1 MWILELVFMFIV
13 AWKNNKHGNGMISKW
28 LSHTRLAWLM
38 SKILSSSGCGL
49 KMFRYAQIILGNIFF
64 FLGGSPYSEIY
75 RGGPDFNLF
84 SYTYRI
90 RHPSALNTMVPTCFP
105 HKTSQFFPLTLTR
118 CTSVAAPFGRHGQ
131 CSAPLK
137 VPHLLAAP
145 WEIWHGTWELCKIS
159 IADWSS

>member
-1 MWILELVFMFIV
+1 MDSRTGFYV
-13 AWKNNKHGNGMISKW
+13 H
-28 LSHTRLAWLM
+28 
-38 SKILSSSGCGL
+38 CGL
-49 KMFRYAQIILGNIFF
+49 KKQQAREWNDIKMTFTYASRVTYVQDSQLQWLRAKDVQICSDHPGKYHFF
-64 FLGGSPYSEIY
+64 FWGGSPYSEIY